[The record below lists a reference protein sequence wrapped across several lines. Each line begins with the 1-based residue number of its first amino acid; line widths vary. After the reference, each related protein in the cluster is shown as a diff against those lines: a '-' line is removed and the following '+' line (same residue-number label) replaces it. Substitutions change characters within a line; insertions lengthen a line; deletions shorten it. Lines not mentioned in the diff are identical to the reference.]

1 MKRLWHNLRKCPGIC
16 LEVPC
21 KTTKPLSLESR
32 SPCRDLNPLCPD
44 YEAGV
49 PTTQVT
55 LCHIAVI
62 QNRTLYSVLTID
74 NIPVLTFSYQCAL
87 EFTLT
92 QYLDTGLLFN
102 GVALQS
108 ASVKEHKQQTAKRS
122 EFSLQLFLWDF
133 PERKDRTQATEL
145 T

>member
-1 MKRLWHNLRKCPGIC
+1 
-16 LEVPC
+16 
-21 KTTKPLSLESR
+21 
-32 SPCRDLNPLCPD
+32 LNPLCPD